1 MNTTSEFRDIQ
12 IIKSERKVLFTV
24 ILVAIIFVG
33 KFSGALL
40 TNSLALFS
48 DSWHLLT
55 DIAALIISWWGLK
68 VSSKPA
74 TSKYTFGYYRYSI
87 LTSLINNVSLI
98 VISLYIFYKAVL
110 RFIHP
115 SIVKPEG
122 MIIFSILGLII
133 NCIIVFGLRGSTQNL
148 SVRSV
153 FLHFLGDAL
162 SDMGVLIGGII
173 IMFTH
178 TVGIDT
184 LLSSILA
191 CLILKNAVTM
201 TIECVKILVEA
212 APENISINEIR
223 NEISKLEGVVSV
235 TDIHVW
241 SLSAEIVAMTAHVR
255 LKDQYI
261 SRCDNILQRIQ
272 NLLNHKFAIKHSTIQ
287 IEYSKHD
294 GTVISNLKSGV
305 AISCD
310 NLRRKNPSD

>member
-1 MNTTSEFRDIQ
+1 MSSKKSEFSDIR
-12 IIKSERKVLFTV
+12 IVKSEKKVLFTI
-24 ILVAIIFVG
+24 ILVSIIFIG
-33 KFSGALL
+33 KFSGAFI

-74 TSKYTFGYYRYSI
+74 TIKYTFGYYRFSI
-87 LTSLINNVSLI
+87 LTSLINNISLI
-98 VISLYIFYKAVL
+98 LISIYIFYKAVL
-110 RFIHP
+110 RFMHP

-122 MIIFSILGLII
+122 MIIFSILGLTI
-133 NCIIVFGLRGSTQNL
+133 NCIIVFGLKGSTQNL

-153 FLHFLGDAL
+153 FLHFVGDAL

-178 TVGIDT
+178 TIGVDT

-191 CLILKNAVTM
+191 CLILKNAVSM

-212 APENISINEIR
+212 APENISITEIR

-235 TDIHVW
+235 TDLHVW
-241 SLSAEIVAMTAHVR
+241 SLSAEIVAMTAHVC
-255 LKDQYI
+255 LKEQ
-261 SRCDNILQRIQ
+261 SLSSCDDILQRIQ
-272 NLLNHKFAIKHSTIQ
+272 NLLNNKFSIKHSTIQ
-287 IEYSKHD
+287 IEY
-294 GTVISNLKSGV
+294 N
-305 AISCD
+305 
-310 NLRRKNPSD
+310 KNGSYCHNEPKQQCSYVL